1 MKYSYTFLVI
11 SMLLFTAC
19 APAKGPSVVA
29 TEKSISGI
37 NWYLKKIYM
46 PEATLD
52 ISNPNAFIKLD
63 AAKNSAGG
71 KGGCNSYGSSYAVNE
86 QQISFKNIFST
97 KMFCEKFQAEEDA
110 YFRQLEKVN
119 RYDVK
124 DDKLLLYAGNELL
137 LEFTK

>member
-1 MKYSYTFLVI
+1 MKYSYAFLI
-11 SMLLFTAC
+11 ICILLFTAC
-19 APAKGPSVVA
+19 APAKGPAVVA

-46 PEATLD
+46 SEATLD
-52 ISNPNAFIKLD
+52 IANQNAYIKLD

-71 KGGCNSYGSSYAVNE
+71 KGGCNSYGSSYTVNG

-124 DDKLLLYAGNELL
+124 DDKLLLYAGTELL
-137 LEFTK
+137 LEFSK

>member
-1 MKYSYTFLVI
+1 MKYSYAFLI
-11 SMLLFTAC
+11 ICILLFTAC
-19 APAKGPSVVA
+19 APAKGPAVVA

-52 ISNPNAFIKLD
+52 IANQNAFIKLD

-97 KMFCEKFQAEEDA
+97 KMFCEKFQAQEDA

>member
-1 MKYSYTFLVI
+1 MKLSHACYIVCIFL
-11 SMLLFTAC
+11 FNAC
-19 APAKGPSVVA
+19 APSKGPSVIA
-29 TEKSISGI
+29 TEKSIAGI

-97 KMFCEKFQAEEDA
+97 KMFCEKFQAQEDA

>member
-1 MKYSYTFLVI
+1 MKYSYAFLI
-11 SMLLFTAC
+11 IYIILFTAC

-46 PEATLD
+46 PEATLE
-52 ISNPNAFIKLD
+52 IANQNAYIKLD

-71 KGGCNSYGSSYAVNE
+71 KGGCNSYGSSYTVNG
-86 QQISFKNIFST
+86 QQITFKNIFST

>member
-1 MKYSYTFLVI
+1 MKLSHACYIVCIFL
-11 SMLLFTAC
+11 LNAC
-19 APAKGPSVVA
+19 APSKGPSVIA
-29 TEKSISGI
+29 TEKSIAGI

-63 AAKNSAGG
+63 ATKNSAGG
-71 KGGCNSYGSSYAVNE
+71 KGGCNSYGSSYSVNE
-86 QQISFKNIFST
+86 QQITFKNIFST
-97 KMFCEKFQAEEDA
+97 KMFCEKYQAEEDA

-124 DDKLLLYAGNELL
+124 DDKLLLYAGNELI
-137 LEFTK
+137 LEFSK

>member
-1 MKYSYTFLVI
+1 MKYSYAFLI
-11 SMLLFTAC
+11 ICILLFTAC
-19 APAKGPSVVA
+19 APAKGPAVVA

-52 ISNPNAFIKLD
+52 IANQNAFIKLD

-71 KGGCNSYGSSYAVNE
+71 KGGCNSYGSSYTVNG
-86 QQISFKNIFST
+86 QQITFKNIFST
-97 KMFCEKFQAEEDA
+97 KMFCEKFQAQEDV

>member
-1 MKYSYTFLVI
+1 MKYSYAFLI
-11 SMLLFTAC
+11 ICILLFTAC
-19 APAKGPSVVA
+19 APAKGPAVVA

-46 PEATLD
+46 SEATLD
-52 ISNPNAFIKLD
+52 IANQNAYIKLD

-71 KGGCNSYGSSYAVNE
+71 KGGCNSYGSSYTVNG

-124 DDKLLLYAGNELL
+124 DDKLLLFAGNELL
-137 LEFTK
+137 LEFSK

>member
-1 MKYSYTFLVI
+1 MKYPYAFI
-11 SMLLFTAC
+11 IICILLFTSC
-19 APAKGPSVVA
+19 APAKGPAVVA
-29 TEKSISGI
+29 TEKSIAGI

-46 PEATLD
+46 PEAILD
-52 ISNPNAFIKLD
+52 IANQNAFIKLD

-71 KGGCNSYGSSYAVNE
+71 KGGCNSYGSSYAVNG

-97 KMFCEKFQAEEDA
+97 KMFCEKFQAQEDA

-124 DDKLLLYAGNELL
+124 DDKLLLFAGNELL